1 MAVYTIMVSLAVK
14 DGANTLVLTPTF
26 CEVDLDQNNSSRIVW
41 VLDDGGTDAH
51 FVLRSGRHGI
61 LFDWEDKPGKD
72 VFGTFDVDSGGKT
85 ISTQD
90 NHSGAGKFGR
100 WRYKLRVKQGTTIY
114 TTPSGSGSGKRVGET
129 DPGDRGDHPII
140 INR

>member
-26 CEVDLDQNNSSRIVW
+26 GEVDLDQNNSSRIVW

-72 VFGTFDVDSGGKT
+72 VFGTFDVDSGENDFHPGQPFRGGEIRT
-85 ISTQD
+85 LALQAAREARD
-90 NHSGAGKFGR
+90 NHLHDTVRHGGGKKF
-100 WRYKLRVKQGTTIY
+100 V
-114 TTPSGSGSGKRVGET
+114 ET